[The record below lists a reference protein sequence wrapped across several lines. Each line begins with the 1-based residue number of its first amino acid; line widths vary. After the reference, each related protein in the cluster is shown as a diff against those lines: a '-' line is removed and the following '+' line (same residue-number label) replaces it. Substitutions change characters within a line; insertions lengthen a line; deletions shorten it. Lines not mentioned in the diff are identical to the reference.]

1 VDDQPTELGCHNLGF
16 HIFTA
21 PVKQHTDD
29 AAMTKC
35 LAESLIAQEKFDA
48 LDIAKR

>member
-1 VDDQPTELGCHNLGF
+1 VYHRFQSQPV
-16 HIFTA
+16 HIIFAA
-21 PVKQHTDD
+21 PVKQYTDD

-48 LDIAKR
+48 FDVAKR

>member
-1 VDDQPTELGCHNLGF
+1 
-16 HIFTA
+16 
-21 PVKQHTDD
+21 VKQYTDD

-35 LAESLIAQEKFDA
+35 ISESLIAEEKFDA

>member
-1 VDDQPTELGCHNLGF
+1 MF
-16 HIFTA
+16 AA
-21 PVKQHTDD
+21 PVKQYTDD

-48 LDIAKR
+48 LDVAKR